1 MKRDSKEI
9 NDQMLKFLNN
19 KFKSHPNHFE
29 YLESKH
35 LLRIYVICMDIGRYE
50 EALECC
56 GKLLKLNP
64 EFPEAKTLLQ
74 IQENLK
80 KKTTP
85 AKNYE
90 KKGPCGT
97 IVNPPKVTPKTSNK
111 NKGKNSKKKHKKP
124 HDPVANLKLNI
135 PKECS
140 DNYTPNSR
148 YQLSCDEGITRK
160 YGLW

>member
-64 EFPEAKTLLQ
+64 EFPSQ
-74 IQENLK
+74 N
-80 KKTTP
+80 
-85 AKNYE
+85 
-90 KKGPCGT
+90 
-97 IVNPPKVTPKTSNK
+97 TSTN
-111 NKGKNSKKKHKKP
+111 
-124 HDPVANLKLNI
+124 
-135 PKECS
+135 
-140 DNYTPNSR
+140 
-148 YQLSCDEGITRK
+148 TRK
-160 YGLW
+160 SQEKNNSS